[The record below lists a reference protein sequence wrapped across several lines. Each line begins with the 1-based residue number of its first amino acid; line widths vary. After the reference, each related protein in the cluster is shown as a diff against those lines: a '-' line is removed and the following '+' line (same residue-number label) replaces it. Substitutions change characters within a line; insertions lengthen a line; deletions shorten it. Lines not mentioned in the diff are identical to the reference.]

1 MNLDGGAMTSTGQ
14 KLWQKAKTIIPGGN
28 QLLSKR
34 AERFLPGLWPAY
46 YTKAKGCEV
55 WDLDGNH
62 YYDFAQMGVGACVL
76 GYCDDD
82 VDAAVINA
90 IQNGTMCTLNC
101 PEEVELAERLISLH
115 PWAEMVRFA
124 RTGGEACS
132 IAVRIAR
139 IAAGKSKIAFCGY
152 HGWHD
157 WYLSANLGD
166 SANLDGQLLPG
177 LDPLGV
183 PRELRETNLPFN
195 YNKINEHEALIEKY
209 PDEIGVIIM
218 EPERGT
224 SPIPGFLEEVRAIA
238 TKISAV
244 LIFDE
249 VTSGFRMNLGGIHLI
264 RGVSPDIAVFGK
276 ALGNGY
282 PISAI
287 IGRRS
292 VMEHAQ
298 SSFISSTFWTERIGF
313 TAALSAIKKMEEHN
327 IQQHLIDH
335 GSVINDG
342 WIESA
347 RNNSL
352 KIHIS
357 GIPPL
362 THIAFEH
369 ENSLSIQT
377 LYTQEMLERGFLLG
391 ASVYTT
397 DAYTDKIIDNFI
409 KNTDTVFGIIKKATG
424 DGNVE
429 TLLRGPIMHAGFKR
443 LT

>member
-1 MNLDGGAMTSTGQ
+1 MTARGQ
-14 KLWQKAKTIIPGGN
+14 MLWEKAKTIIPGGN

-34 AERFLPGLWPAY
+34 GEKFLPGLWPSY
-46 YTKAKGCEV
+46 YAKAKGCEV

-62 YYDFAQMGVGACVL
+62 YYDFAQMGVGSCVL
-76 GYCDDD
+76 GYADDD
-82 VDAAVINA
+82 VNRAVICA
-90 IQNGTMCTLNC
+90 IQNGSMCTLNC
-101 PEEVELAERLISLH
+101 PEEVDLAEKLISLH

-124 RTGGEACS
+124 RTGGEACA

-139 IAAGKSKIAFCGY
+139 AASEKSKVAFCGY

-166 SANLDGQLLPG
+166 SSNLDGQLLPG

-183 PRELRETNLPFN
+183 PRELRETSIPFN
-195 YNKINEHEALIEKY
+195 YNKLNELEAIVDIY
-209 PDEIGVIIM
+209 PDQIGVIIM

-224 SPIPGFLEEVRAIA
+224 SPDPGFLEGVRKIA
-238 TKISAV
+238 TKIGAV

-249 VTSGFRMNLGGIHLI
+249 VTSGFRMNLGGIHLL
-264 RGVSPDIAVFGK
+264 RAVNPDIAVFGK

-287 IGRRS
+287 IGRRA

-298 SSFISSTFWTERIGF
+298 STFISSTFWTERIGF
-313 TAALSAIKKMEEHN
+313 TAALTTINEMEINNVPNKLVRYGE
-327 IQQHLIDH
+327 LI
-335 GSVINDG
+335 NKG
-342 WIESA
+342 WKRLA
-347 RNNSL
+347 QKHDL

-362 THIAFEH
+362 THISFDYN
-369 ENSLSIQT
+369 NSLGIQT
-377 LYTQEMLERGFLLG
+377 LYTQEMLGRGFLLG

-397 DAYTDKIIDNFI
+397 YAYTDNIIEHFLD
-409 KNTDTVFGIIKKATG
+409 NTDTVFGIIKKAI
-424 DGNVE
+424 DEKKVE
-429 TLLRGPIMHAGFKR
+429 TSLKGAIMHAGFKR